1 MQEFSQPRKRKIP
14 QRNTCLQNKNKK
26 SFLVRHIDLACN
38 TKMVDKVAV
47 VCIPFL
53 LVTIFVYLVV
63 FRKQFTM
70 LDNETNRLVII
81 ATRLALF
88 LPLYAILIYISLVI
102 PVIYTAMEVPLALIE
117 GYSFYAFFVLL
128 VTNMGGPIETVNYL
142 TKSDKKLLFYCCCPL
157 DKKKFYGKATWNLFH
172 FLFTRVIVVFLSVIC
187 SYVDSK
193 ISKLLAIL
201 FSLVA
206 LIQLIYGVASVINL
220 CTFQKK
226 SYCSKNYLSVLF

>member
-1 MQEFSQPRKRKIP
+1 MG
-14 QRNTCLQNKNKK
+14 
-26 SFLVRHIDLACN
+26 DLL
-38 TKMVDKVAV
+38 AV

-53 LVTIFVYLVV
+53 LITIIMYLVV
-63 FRKQFTM
+63 FRKQFTQ

-88 LPLYAILIYISLVI
+88 LPFYAILIFISIVI
-102 PVIYTAMEVPLALIE
+102 PVIYTAMEIPLALIE

-128 VTNMGGPIETVNYL
+128 VTNMGGPVETVNYL

-187 SYVDSK
+187 TYADTK
-193 ISKLLAIL
+193 ISKLLAII

-206 LIQLIYGVASVINL
+206 LVQLIYGVASVINL
-220 CTFQKK
+220 CE
-226 SYCSKNYLSVLF
+226 SKNKQTYFIILSYFPKYYF